1 MKLREWRLKEGL
13 PQWKVA
19 KMAKKKNARDI
30 GNYERRGIRS
40 FRQQELFA
48 KISKGLIT
56 NFEGE

>member
-13 PQWKVA
+13 PLWKVA
-19 KMAKKKNARDI
+19 QMAKKKKPQDI
-30 GNYERRGIRS
+30 GNYEKRGIKS
-40 FRQQELFA
+40 FRQRELFK